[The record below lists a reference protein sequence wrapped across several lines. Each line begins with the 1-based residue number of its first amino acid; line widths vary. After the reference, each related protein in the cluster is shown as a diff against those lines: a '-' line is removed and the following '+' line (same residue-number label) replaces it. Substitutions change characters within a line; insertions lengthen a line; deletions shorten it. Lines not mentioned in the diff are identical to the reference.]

1 MEGQVNAV
9 TPLLGD
15 APNPQPRPDAHA
27 CGPAA
32 CTHRISRLTL
42 GVSNAIGEE
51 IQGKKPLRACVP
63 RACHV
68 SATHRASGRKHGRSP
83 PGVSCL
89 AWPVARPRHP
99 PPRPHLARLPPLSLP
114 RVVSALRTGTP
125 VLRPR
130 GAPGLQVEVMSEP
143 RQEAWGGPAFFSQ
156 DASDVVV
163 TAFPQP
169 RPPSEPLLPVVTA
182 LGDACARVCAGQL
195 APCARVPSA
204 EPEPVGLRMALWSAS
219 VPQRV
224 RGCHHAGC
232 GRQGQAGSALLVP
245 GDSHRDL
252 GSGRAP
258 QGGRVLGGAA
268 RPAGC
273 SAAAGRGP
281 EPQS

>member
-27 CGPAA
+27 RGPAV
-32 CTHRISRLTL
+32 CTHRISWLTL
-42 GVSNAIGEE
+42 GVSDAIGEKT
-51 IQGKKPLRACVP
+51 QGKKPLRLCAQSLSRLSHTESP
-63 RACHV
+63 GG
-68 SATHRASGRKHGRSP
+68 SAAGRL
-83 PGVSCL
+83 PGCR
-89 AWPVARPRHP
+89 AWPGLSPAQGTRPPVPTWLVSLLCPSRVWSRLYARAPQFCGPAGP
-99 PPRPHLARLPPLSLP
+99 PACRWRWC
-114 RVVSALRTGTP
+114 
-125 VLRPR
+125 
-130 GAPGLQVEVMSEP
+130 QP

-219 VPQRV
+219 VPPRV

-232 GRQGQAGSALLVP
+232 GRQGQAGSALLGP
-245 GDSHRDL
+245 GDPRRDFGL
-252 GSGRAP
+252 
-258 QGGRVLGGAA
+258 
-268 RPAGC
+268 C
-273 SAAAGRGP
+273 
-281 EPQS
+281 